1 MVILGIDPGIRRC
14 GWGAISY
21 RNRKPT
27 VISFGFVET
36 LKSRSRAECLR
47 DIYEN
52 LSKIFAHIKP
62 DLVAVEE
69 LFFAKNQTTA
79 MSVAEARGVVLLLA
93 AQHRIPVEAISPGTV
108 KMAVSGYGR
117 AGKVQVT
124 KMVRLLLGI
133 KEKFKFDD
141 VADALAVAIAAAD
154 RVRE

>member
-1 MVILGIDPGIRRC
+1 MVILGIDPGTGRC

-21 RNRKPT
+21 ENRKPT
-27 VISFGFVET
+27 VISFGVVET
-36 LKSRSRAECLR
+36 EKRRSRAERLR
-47 DIYEN
+47 DVYDE
-52 LSKIFAHIKP
+52 LSTIFAHTKP

-79 MSVAEARGVVLLLA
+79 MSVAEARGVVLLLS
-93 AQHRIPVEAISPGTV
+93 AQHKIPVEAVSPGTV

-117 AGKVQVT
+117 AGKGQVT
-124 KMVRLLLGI
+124 KMVKLLLGI

-154 RVRE
+154 RVRG